1 MKDFKDF
8 KEYMSE
14 ERINQVFNSRIRKM
28 NELSETLSFEDS
40 IEEFVWQQRTQ
51 TIGLIFD
58 FLEEYHKWLN
68 S

>member
-1 MKDFKDF
+1 MKDFKHF
-8 KEYMSE
+8 KESMSDEVINQILESRIERMSE
-14 ERINQVFNSRIRKM
+14 TSKTIE
-28 NELSETLSFEDS
+28 FEDS